1 MTVGAAASLT
11 CTLNAITN
19 PGDEVIVIAPYFPEY
34 RVWIEKAGCT
44 CVEALANET
53 FQLSVGN
60 VLKAITD
67 KTAAVI
73 IDSPNNPTG
82 AVYTR
87 DTLTRLANVLRE
99 VNAKRDP
106 ENPITLLSDEPYREI
121 VYSGDGALGAFDL
134 RAHHRVLLVFQVAFA
149 TGRARRVD
157 SGSQYE
163 SSGSSSHAR
172 RCWCRP
178 YAGFRVRTS
187 TPAPRDY
194 RLHR

>member
-11 CTLNAITN
+11 CTLNAVTN

-44 CVEALANET
+44 CVEALADEDT
-53 FQLSVGN
+53 FQLSVDN

-106 ENPITLLSDEPYREI
+106 ENPIMLISDEPYRRSCTVPRCLGCLRSTSAPSCATRI
-121 VYSGDGALGAFDL
+121 PSRFRYRASASGGSWFPIRIL
-134 RAHHRVLLVFQVAFA
+134 RQLV
-149 TGRARRVD
+149 
-157 SGSQYE
+157 
-163 SSGSSSHAR
+163 
-172 RCWCRP
+172 
-178 YAGFRVRTS
+178 
-187 TPAPRDY
+187 
-194 RLHR
+194 

>member
-11 CTLNAITN
+11 CTLNAVTN

-44 CVEALANET
+44 CVEAPANEDT
-53 FQLSVGN
+53 FQLSVDN
-60 VLKAITD
+60 VRKAITD

-99 VNAKRDP
+99 ANAQRDP
-106 ENPITLLSDEPYREI
+106 ENPIMLISDERTARSCTVPTC
-121 VYSGDGALGAFDL
+121 LGYHLSTRTPSCAIRIPSL
-134 RAHHRVLLVFQVAFA
+134 CRCLVSAWAGSWFP
-149 TGRARRVD
+149 TPIRRLCV
-157 SGSQYE
+157 
-163 SSGSSSHAR
+163 
-172 RCWCRP
+172 
-178 YAGFRVRTS
+178 
-187 TPAPRDY
+187 
-194 RLHR
+194 